1 MVIYEKTMP
10 RHNIPPEHGVRIPAD
25 AMREFIAALFRKA
38 KAPAEQAGHMAVTL
52 VANDLRCVFS
62 HGTIQA
68 DAYVRQMLGG
78 HTNPN
83 PTVTVVSESSAT
95 AVLDGDGGLG
105 YFPAHRGAEMAI
117 EKALDLG
124 VAAVT
129 TRNHF
134 HFGAAGNYS
143 RMALPKDCIGMA
155 ISSHRIRPNPEATV
169 MSASG
174 GSPMSIAVPTGSEPP
189 LVLDMS
195 ASFLPQEEDLVLKFP
210 TAFFKALGLASIF
223 QSMGGILAGMYNEGF
238 RYTGTDEVAAPHQ
251 GAFVAIFD
259 VKRFMEVAAFKKE
272 MDRYLREARSTQPL
286 PGTERAELAGGMEWA
301 WEKENRVEGI
311 PVDPDHQQ
319 KLETLAEEIGVKA
332 PFGEF
337 EATRF

>member
-1 MVIYEKTMP
+1 MP
-10 RHNIPPEHGVRIPAD
+10 RHNIPPEHGIRVPAD
-25 AMREFIAALFRKA
+25 AMLEFIGALFRKA
-38 KAPAEQAGHMAVTL
+38 KTPDDQAEHMAVTL

-83 PTVTVVSESSAT
+83 PTIRVVSESSAT

-105 YFPAHRGAEMAI
+105 YFPAHRGTEMAI
-117 EKALDLG
+117 EKALDVG
-124 VAAVT
+124 VAAAT

-143 RMALPKDCIGMA
+143 RMALAKDCIGMA
-155 ISSHRIRPNPEATV
+155 ISSHRYHPNPEATV

-174 GSPMSIAVPTGSEPP
+174 GSPMSIAVPSGSEPP

-195 ASFLPQEEDLVLKFP
+195 ASFLPQKDELVLNYP
-210 TAFFKALGLASIF
+210 TAFFKSLGLASIY
-223 QSMGGILAGMYNEGF
+223 QALGGILAGMYNEGF
-238 RYTGTDEVAAPHQ
+238 RYPGTSEGAAPHQ
-251 GAFVAIFD
+251 GAFVAVFD
-259 VKRFMEVAAFKKE
+259 VKRFAEIASFKKE
-272 MDRYLREARSTQPL
+272 MDRYIHEARCTQPL

-301 WEKENRVEGI
+301 WEEENRVEGI
-311 PVDPDHQQ
+311 PVDRDHQQ
-319 KLETLAEEIGVKA
+319 RLGTLAEEIGVEA
-332 PFGEF
+332 PFGEY
-337 EATRF
+337 EGSRF